1 MSIATPI
8 ISTLRSPLQFG
19 AVCFLSFVSAMLY
32 VGFLLNNYYQQQ
44 ERQTL
49 QQQLSQYHHQLDTK
63 LAYVGHL
70 LYSIDAY
77 LDDGFKMDLFNQ
89 VAQSQLPGGDVEL
102 RLEMYRVIKPEQVH
116 SLEVSQRQLG
126 FFDYTVRLDNKES
139 EHYLTLL
146 NVAPLADYGHTM
158 GDSLAF
164 SDAHI
169 NILNDHQSLMAVNW
183 SHRDKWTLL
192 LQRPDHHGVL
202 SVLGLSFEL
211 PILLEGLFGHI
222 YQTSQQ
228 HLRVHTDQQE
238 LFNSDWQNN
247 FDLAHRKVGAKQTID
262 FYGQNLTLQLYSHK
276 QLSPSL
282 LENRQ
287 LMIAGFMTVACLC
300 AWLVWMQLRYLV
312 SRNKVINKIV
322 IERTTSLAQAKD
334 RLSIESDKRLAAL
347 QQQISAERKYK
358 SLFLNSSEGL
368 FVLDAHGQ
376 LVDANPA
383 FKRLLLGDENHQLGM
398 YLSQYI
404 VDDEFAKQ
412 WQSIIEHKSRHD
424 ELEWLA
430 QVESNDNI
438 WLRQTGSWLHGPSG
452 TLYEGR
458 VTDITQFK
466 LFNEQLKYKAQHD
479 SLTDLLNR
487 QTFLG
492 LVEACRR
499 VPAKQYVLLY
509 IDLDRFKLI
518 NDTLGHLAGDKLLVE
533 FATRMRILLGSFAE
547 IARLGGDEFAVLMAL
562 DNLPMPL
569 EGILEDILIEVRR
582 PFVYQQ
588 QSHSI
593 SGSVGVRRFTVPCVD
608 YEAER
613 LLHDADIAMYE
624 AKKRGKNCY
633 HIYSSAIAC
642 EVSRKLCIERALHD
656 IDCDDELSLQFQP
669 IYCSEGRLLRGFEA
683 LLRWNSTEL
692 GFVSPAE
699 FIPIAEECAKIN
711 MLGQWVFKNAVLFMQ
726 ECRNNDLF
734 MSVNVSPLQLQSGSF
749 VPWLIELFSC
759 HRIEPSQFK
768 IELTESAMMM
778 TEDSLVEPLEQLHE
792 LGFGIYID
800 DFGTGFSSLA
810 RLNSLPVNGLKI
822 DRAFIQGIENIG
834 SARQLIEAICAIA
847 KSFDLVVTAEGI
859 ETPEQLAVLSTLHCQ
874 QSQGFLMSKPL
885 SRSDAFFL
893 TSGLDKG
900 FGIDNVLKTN
910 LRTIQ

>member
-1 MSIATPI
+1 MSIVTPI
-8 ISTLRSPLQFG
+8 ISVLRSPVQFG
-19 AVCFLSFVSAMLY
+19 AVCFLFFASAMLY

-77 LDDGFKMDLFNQ
+77 LDDGFEMDLFNQ
-89 VAQSQLPGGDVEL
+89 VAQSQLPGSDVEL
-102 RLEMYRVIKPEQVH
+102 RLEMYQIITPEQVH
-116 SLEVSQRQLG
+116 LIEASQRQLG
-126 FFDYTVRLDNKES
+126 FFDYTVRLEEQVS
-139 EHYLTLL
+139 PHYLTLM

-164 SDAHI
+164 SESQI
-169 NILNDHQSLMAVNW
+169 ETLYEHQSLMALNW
-183 SHRDKWTLL
+183 SHQDKWTLL
-192 LQRPDHHGVL
+192 LQRPDHQGA
-202 SVLGLSFEL
+202 SAVLGLSFEL

-228 HLRVHTDQQE
+228 HVRVYTVQQE

-247 FDLAHRKVGAKQTID
+247 YDLAHRNEGANQTID
-262 FYGQNLTLQLYSHK
+262 FYGQKLTLQLYSHR

-287 LMIAGFMTVACLC
+287 LMIAGFITVACLC

-312 SRNKVINKIV
+312 SRNNVINKIV
-322 IERTTSLAQAKD
+322 IERTTSLAQANE
-334 RLSIESDKRLAAL
+334 RLSVESDKRLAAL

-358 SLFLNSSEGL
+358 SLFLNSNEGL
-368 FVLDAHGQ
+368 FVLDGHGQ
-376 LVDANPA
+376 LIDANPA
-383 FKRLLLGDENHQLGM
+383 FRRLLLGNQTQQLGA

-412 WQSIIEHKSRHD
+412 WQKIIEQRSRHD

-430 QVESNDNI
+430 QVESADSI

-458 VTDITQFK
+458 VTDITQLK

-492 LVEACRR
+492 LVETCRSAS
-499 VPAKQYVLLY
+499 AKQYVLLY

-518 NDTLGHLAGDKLLVE
+518 NDTLGHIAGDRLLVE
-533 FATRMRILLGSFAE
+533 FATRMRILLGSFSD
-547 IARLGGDEFAVLMAL
+547 IARLGGDEFAVLIDL
-562 DNLPMPL
+562 DKLLMPL
-569 EGILEDILIEVRR
+569 EGILEDILVEVRK
-582 PFVYQQ
+582 PFVYEQ

-593 SGSVGVRRFTVPCVD
+593 SGSVGVRRFTAPCVN
-608 YEAER
+608 YEAEK

-633 HIYSSAIAC
+633 YIYSSAIAC
-642 EVSRKLCIERALHD
+642 EASRKLRIERALHD
-656 IDCDDELSLQFQP
+656 IDCDGELSLQFQP
-669 IYCSEGRLLRGFEA
+669 IYCSEGRRLRGFEA
-683 LLRWNSTEL
+683 LLRWHSTEL

-711 MLGQWVFKNAVLFMQ
+711 MLGQWVFKSAVSFMR
-726 ECRNNDLF
+726 ECGKYDLF
-734 MSVNVSPLQLQSGSF
+734 MSVNVSPLQIQSGLF
-749 VPWLIELFSC
+749 VPWLIELFSDN
-759 HRIEPSQFK
+759 RVKPEQFK

-778 TEDSLVEPLEQLHE
+778 TEDSLVAPLEQLHE

-810 RLNSLPVNGLKI
+810 RLNALPVDGLKI
-822 DRAFIQGIENIG
+822 DRAFIEGIETMG

-847 KSFDLVVTAEGI
+847 NSFDLVVTAEGI
-859 ETPEQLAVLSTLHCQ
+859 ETAEQLAVLSKLHCQ
-874 QSQGFLMSKPL
+874 QSQGYLMSKPL
-885 SRSDAFFL
+885 ARGDAL
-893 TSGLDKG
+893 ALVMQVNSAPYLELVT
-900 FGIDNVLKTN
+900 
-910 LRTIQ
+910 

>member
-1 MSIATPI
+1 MSIVTPI
-8 ISTLRSPLQFG
+8 ISVLRSPVQFG
-19 AVCFLSFVSAMLY
+19 AFCFLLFVSAMLY

-102 RLEMYRVIKPEQVH
+102 RLEMYRIIKPEQVQ
-116 SLEVSQRQLG
+116 SIEVLQRQLG
-126 FFDYTVRLDNKES
+126 FFDYTVRLQGQIS
-139 EHYLTLL
+139 THYLTLM

-164 SDAHI
+164 SDAQI
-169 NILNDHQSLMAVNW
+169 DMLYEHQSLMAVNW
-183 SHRDKWTLL
+183 SHQDKWTLL
-192 LQRPDHHGVL
+192 LQRPDHQGAS

-228 HLRVHTDQQE
+228 HVRVYTDQQE

-247 FDLAHRKVGAKQTID
+247 YDLAHRDVGANQTID
-262 FYGQNLTLQLYSHK
+262 FYGQKLTLQLYSHK

-282 LENRQ
+282 LENRH
-287 LMIAGFMTVACLC
+287 LMIVGFITVACLC

-312 SRNKVINKIV
+312 SRNNVINKIV
-322 IERTTSLAQAKD
+322 IERTTSLAQAND

-383 FKRLLLGDENHQLGM
+383 FRRLLLGNENQQLGA

-412 WQSIIEHKSRHD
+412 WQKIIDHKSRHD

-430 QVESNDNI
+430 QVESADSI
-438 WLRQTGSWLHGPSG
+438 WLRQTGSWLHGPGG

-458 VTDITQFK
+458 VTDITQLK

-492 LVEACRR
+492 LVEACRNTS
-499 VPAKQYVLLY
+499 AKQYVLLY

-518 NDTLGHLAGDKLLVE
+518 NDTLGHLAGDRLLVE
-533 FATRMRILLGSFAE
+533 FATRMRILLGSFSD
-547 IARLGGDEFAVLMAL
+547 IARLGGDEFAVLIEL
-562 DNLPMPL
+562 DKLPMPL
-569 EGILEDILIEVRR
+569 EGMLEDILVEVRK

-593 SGSVGVRRFTVPCVD
+593 SGSVGVRRFTVPCVN
-608 YEAER
+608 YEAEK

-633 HIYSSAIAC
+633 YIYSSAIAC
-642 EVSRKLCIERALHD
+642 EASRKLRIERALHD
-656 IDCDDELSLQFQP
+656 IDCDGELSLQFQP
-669 IYCSEGRLLRGFEA
+669 IYCCEGRRLRGFEA
-683 LLRWNSTEL
+683 LLRWHSTEL

-711 MLGQWVFKNAVLFMQ
+711 MLGQWVFKNAVSFMH
-726 ECRNNDLF
+726 ECGENDLF
-734 MSVNVSPLQLQSGSF
+734 MSVNVSPLQIQSGSF
-749 VPWLIELFSC
+749 VPWLIELFS
-759 HRIEPSQFK
+759 HNQVEPGQFK

-810 RLNSLPVNGLKI
+810 RLNALPVTGLKI
-822 DRAFIQGIENIG
+822 DRAFIEGIENMG

-859 ETPEQLAVLSTLHCQ
+859 ETPEQLAVLSKLHCQ
-874 QSQGFLMSKPL
+874 QSQGYLMSKPL
-885 SRSDAFFL
+885 ARGSAVSL
-893 TSGLDKG
+893 
-900 FGIDNVLKTN
+900 V
-910 LRTIQ
+910 IQVNSAPYLELVT